1 MTRFI
6 ENDKSIRREEKIS
19 RIDATSDIGR
29 ACNDIIQVLLI
40 TEFDELLR
48 GELLRVTGILY
59 RFLWNCSQQKK
70 LRQSHRERRVER
82 LRVGP
87 PNSICLK

>member
-1 MTRFI
+1 MIKVYVGRRRFRG
-6 ENDKSIRREEKIS
+6 SMQP
-19 RIDATSDIGR
+19 DIGHAR
-29 ACNDIIQVLLI
+29 NDIIQISLI
-40 TEFDELLR
+40 TEFDELLG
-48 GELLRVTGILY
+48 GESLSVTGILY